1 MSKYQTISVEEVIA
15 RTKMQLRLTDTS
27 QDDFL
32 DVLINEGLRHL
43 DTLSLLVKK
52 NKCIC
57 VSNGKAKLPSGFSQ
71 LLALRNKVTAYD
83 GREVNATPVYID
95 KSFLRRCDVDE
106 NIVDAFE
113 TFDNTFQIND
123 GYIYFG
129 SRSTIE
135 EVEIAYLGFNVDDYD
150 RIMIYEIYERALT
163 AYACYKF
170 SMAYMGNFNQY
181 AIEKYQ
187 REWVAQKN
195 WLRGKDAKEDFQNT
209 KFQINKIFG
218 ALVANSELMNYN
230 SDLW

>member
-32 DVLINEGLRHL
+32 DVLINESLRHL

-52 NKCIC
+52 NKYIC
-57 VSNGKAKLPSGFSQ
+57 VSGGKAKLPCGFSQ
-71 LLALRNKVTAYD
+71 LLALRYKVTNYD
-83 GREVNATPVYID
+83 GKQINTTPVYID
-95 KSFLRRCDVDE
+95 KNFLRSCDVDD

-113 TFDNTFQIND
+113 SFENTFQIND

-129 SRSTIE
+129 SRSNIE
-135 EVEIAYLGFNVDDYD
+135 EVEIAYMGFNVDEND
-150 RIMIYEIYERALT
+150 RLMIYEIYERALT

-170 SMAYMGNFNQY
+170 AMAYMENFNQY
-181 AIEKYQ
+181 AIEMYK
-187 REWVAQKN
+187 REWTAQKN
-195 WLRGKDAKEDFQNT
+195 WIRGKDAKEDFQNT